1 MDIAAAASLLSAKN
15 AVSLSHATAGMA
27 KKAAEAERG
36 LAELIAE
43 NVEANKQRLDGQAGS
58 LDILV

>member
-15 AVSLSHATAGMA
+15 AVGVANAMAGIT

-36 LAELIAE
+36 LAELIAQ
-43 NVEANKQRLDGQAGS
+43 NVDANKQSLADKPGS
-58 LDILV
+58 VDILA